1 MLTRDFSCSQRRAR
15 DGCCIATMPP
25 SAGLVW
31 VKGGSRDRRLQLPVI
46 GVERP

>member
-25 SAGLVW
+25 GARLVW
-31 VKGGSRDRRLQLPVI
+31 VKKRQAGNVAATAEAPLDS
-46 GVERP
+46 